1 MEPDGDSVITARQ
14 KAPFRTNLASSVHE
28 ITPSCSLT
36 CSLLQCTRKALPNPT
51 RLHTAAV
58 YKTRQQPSIRFG
70 AVLQY
75 RMVAGR
81 CVKIPAGRHQSQVSQ
96 SPTIFVHYTLFV
108 GFAVGRTSAA
118 PSSRRRILSGRGC
131 RRLCAHRTE
140 KGSRQPER
148 EALHPGRNVVKRGQ
162 EWRTVRS
169 ERESFRTFAPFKT

>member
-1 MEPDGDSVITARQ
+1 MKSCPQ
-14 KAPFRTNLASSVHE
+14 ASRAVHCRSVHE
-28 ITPSCSLT
+28 KRAPNAIR
-36 CSLLQCTRKALPNPT
+36 LL
-51 RLHTAAV
+51 TAAV
-58 YKTRQQPSIRFG
+58 YKTRQQPSIRFMG
-70 AVLQY
+70 ILQY

-81 CVKIPAGRHQSQVSQ
+81 CVKNPAGRHQSQVSL
-96 SPTIFVHYTLFV
+96 SPANCVNYTLFV

-162 EWRTVRS
+162 EWRTIRS
-169 ERESFRTFAPFKT
+169 ERERFRTFAPFKT